1 MEEDKEVQSTKL
13 RETLKEIE
21 DWRKHGPIGKLHNI
35 VVDIQSSPQRMQE
48 FMVLSKQNRPAR
60 DNKTRWNSMARMI
73 KKAITSPIYEALNA
87 YVQRHKSEGVGE
99 DELSEDNWMILR
111 IIHDVLDQ
119 VAQTTLALESSV
131 STLDNVL
138 PAMDFILEQFEH
150 HKELHKH
157 DKTMASMFNSGWSK
171 LEKYYNMT
179 DESPAYV
186 AAIVL
191 DPNSKWTYIENNWR
205 KTRQNKSKK
214 MMEKLWKEYK
224 PVVSSS
230 TSSTTSTPAPLET
243 FEKNAFATW
252 KKRHQAI
259 PSVEDEYKRYCAAE
273 CTFDVDPRTWWME
286 TTQQALYPHLSK
298 LALDILSIP
307 AMSADP
313 ERLFSSGKLLIT
325 DLRSRLGMDIIEAF
339 ECLKSWYKIKGWEG
353 EFKFLEEVFGGE
365 VEKLDE
371 NHVQTEQTAV

>member
-99 DELSEDNWMILR
+99 DELSEDNWRILR
-111 IIHDVLDQ
+111 IIHDFLDQ

-150 HKELHKH
+150 YKEL
-157 DKTMASMFNSGWSK
+157 
-171 LEKYYNMT
+171 
-179 DESPAYV
+179 
-186 AAIVL
+186 
-191 DPNSKWTYIENNWR
+191 
-205 KTRQNKSKK
+205 
-214 MMEKLWKEYK
+214 
-224 PVVSSS
+224 
-230 TSSTTSTPAPLET
+230 
-243 FEKNAFATW
+243 
-252 KKRHQAI
+252 
-259 PSVEDEYKRYCAAE
+259 
-273 CTFDVDPRTWWME
+273 
-286 TTQQALYPHLSK
+286 
-298 LALDILSIP
+298 
-307 AMSADP
+307 
-313 ERLFSSGKLLIT
+313 
-325 DLRSRLGMDIIEAF
+325 
-339 ECLKSWYKIKGWEG
+339 
-353 EFKFLEEVFGGE
+353 
-365 VEKLDE
+365 
-371 NHVQTEQTAV
+371 